1 MAVVRSTD
9 INRSVAKTMK
19 RVLDR
24 LRGRA
29 RVGLDSE
36 AEMLEDSRFF
46 SSMFTEQADDAG
58 NAVTWQA
65 RQAGLGAR
73 PFGRRRGAALFAE
86 LWNANR
92 LAAALTPPHMARL
105 AQYLQFVRVPAGQEV
120 IGQDEHGDYVLLVL
134 EGRVGVDRLRAST
147 GRTRLAEA
155 RPGDLLGEMSFLDAG
170 TRMASCRTLEPTV
183 LAVLSAARLDD
194 LTRDEPQLASALV
207 AFLARCLSLRLRQA
221 SARLS
226 GLLSR
231 EK

>member
-1 MAVVRSTD
+1 MAVVRPTD

-29 RVGLDSE
+29 RVGLDSP
-36 AEMLEDSRFF
+36 AEMLDDSRFF
-46 SSMFTEQADDAG
+46 SSMFTEQADARP
-58 NAVTWQA
+58 AVTWQA
-65 RQAGLGAR
+65 CQAGLGAR
-73 PFGRRRGAALFAE
+73 PFGRSRGAALFAD

-92 LAAALTPPHMARL
+92 LAAALTPPQMARL
-105 AQYLQFVRVPAGQEV
+105 AQYLHFVRVPAGQEV
-120 IGQDEHGDYVLLVL
+120 IAQDEHGDYVLLVL
-134 EGRVGVDRLRAST
+134 EGRVGVDRLRPST

-183 LAVLSAARLDD
+183 LAVLDAARLDD

-221 SARLS
+221 SMRLA